1 MRERTRA
8 DSSAWLAPLHRKIEM
23 TPAKTKS
30 TTVTALPKNLA
41 VRNG

>member
-30 TTVTALPKNLA
+30 TTVGLPRNLA